1 MEEDSSGGRLLQK
14 TGHNDR
20 EEEMKKR
27 RIGDIVRIGILIV
40 AFSVLLYPTVSNYLY
55 AKNSSGIAKEYDQR
69 ALSLPS
75 EEKLAMLQAARE
87 YNQSL
92 TSLSGFTDPFSAE
105 GEKGGDQQYE
115 ALLDVDGRGM
125 MGYIT
130 IPKINVKLPIYHGV
144 TEDVLQAGVGHL
156 TQSSLPV
163 GGEGTHAVL
172 TGHRGLPSA
181 RLFTDL
187 DQVAEGDIF
196 YLYILDEILAYQV
209 DQILTVK
216 PEDTQALE
224 IESGQDYVT
233 LITCTPY
240 GVNTH
245 RLLIR
250 GTRIPYE
257 EAVEQTPDETDGI
270 YVPFEIKI
278 LGIGLA
284 VLAAVWIVWM
294 VGKRLRRRRKRDEK
308 Q

>member
-1 MEEDSSGGRLLQK
+1 
-14 TGHNDR
+14 
-20 EEEMKKR
+20 MKKR

-40 AFSVLLYPTVSNYLY
+40 AFSVLLYPTISNYLY
-55 AKNSSGIAKEYDQR
+55 AKNSSGIAQEYDQH

-75 EEKLAMLQAARE
+75 EKKIAMLQDAQE

-92 TSLSGFTDPFSAE
+92 TGLSGFADPFSTESGE
-105 GEKGGDQQYE
+105 GENQQYE
-115 ALLDVDGRGM
+115 ALLDVDGSGM

-144 TEDVLQAGVGHL
+144 SEEVLQAGVGHL
-156 TQSSLPV
+156 AQSSLPV

-187 DQVAEGDIF
+187 DQVTRGDIF
-196 YLYILDEILAYQV
+196 YLYILDEKMAYQV
-209 DQILTVK
+209 DQIVTVK
-216 PEDTQALE
+216 PEETQALE
-224 IESGQDYVT
+224 IESHEDYVT

-240 GVNTH
+240 GINTH

-250 GTRIPYE
+250 GSRIPYE
-257 EAVEQTPDETDGI
+257 EAVEQIPDETDGI
-270 YVPFEIKI
+270 YIPFEIKI

-284 VLAAVWIVWM
+284 VLALLWIVWM
-294 VGKRLRRRRKRDEK
+294 ILRWLKRRRKRDEK

>member
-1 MEEDSSGGRLLQK
+1 
-14 TGHNDR
+14 
-20 EEEMKKR
+20 MKKR
-27 RIGDIVRIGILIV
+27 RIGDIIRIGILLV

-55 AKNSSGIAKEYDQR
+55 VKNSSGIAREYDQHTL
-69 ALSLPS
+69 ALPS
-75 EEKLAMLQAARE
+75 EKKMAMLQEARK

-92 TSLSGFTDPFSAE
+92 TSLSGFTDPFSDE
-105 GEKGGDQQYE
+105 GEGSGNQQYE
-115 ALLDVDGRGM
+115 ALLDVDGSGM

-144 TEDVLQAGVGHL
+144 TEEVLQAGVGHL
-156 TQSSLPV
+156 AQSSLPV
-163 GGEGTHAVL
+163 GGNGTHAVL

-187 DQVAEGDIF
+187 DQIVEGDIF
-196 YLYILDEILAYQV
+196 YLYILDEVLAYQV
-209 DQILTVK
+209 DQIVTVK

-224 IESGQDYVT
+224 IESDRDYVT

-240 GVNTH
+240 GINTH

-250 GTRIPYE
+250 GSRIPYE
-257 EAVEQTPDETDGI
+257 EAVEQMPDETDGI

-284 VLAAVWIVWM
+284 VLVLVWIVWT
-294 VGKRLRRRRKRDEK
+294 VGKWFRKRRKRDEK